1 MGATNTT
8 RADTH
13 AHMLAFVVA
22 LAYHLLVSGAG
33 TPTAKQAVPFRVR
46 LAQGL
51 IETAFS
57 VKPLWKLAS
66 SKAREGIIKNGQSM
80 GVDWNERVKYY
91 DENKSKLE
99 DLYGKL
105 VDKSVDLPEYYL
117 KPFHAYDEGNLSWQV
132 ASEVESA
139 ALTVHSNIYTTDR
152 KIFELEGD
160 AKLRENF
167 HSCMKSALGEKLF
180 KPKQVADLGCSTGL
194 STLKLASSFPD
205 ALIFG
210 VDLSVYMLSVGEFDL
225 QSRPQLSQARKAIT
239 YLHGNSEKLPFATG
253 AGPDLVSMC
262 LVSHELPSSATA
274 NVFQEVFRVL
284 PSGGAFSFMDINPN
298 SESFRRL
305 ASNPFA
311 FQAFKSTEPWLAEYI
326 TVPLQQELANIGF
339 VDVSTRENSPRHQTI
354 VAWKP

>member
-1 MGATNTT
+1 MPMAYI
-8 RADTH
+8 
-13 AHMLAFVVA
+13 LFSL
-22 LAYHLLVSGAG
+22 LAYLVLTVSNLV
-33 TPTAKQAVPFRVR
+33 TSKQAVPFRVR
-46 LAQGL
+46 LAQGI

-66 SKAREGIIKNGQSM
+66 SKAREGIIKNGASM
-80 GVDWNERVKYY
+80 GVNWNERVQYY
-91 DENKSKLE
+91 DENKAKLE

-105 VDKSVDLPEYYL
+105 VDKAVDLPDYYL

-132 ASEVESA
+132 ASEVEAA
-139 ALTVHSNIYTTDR
+139 ALTVHSNIFTPDR

-167 HSCMKSALGEKLF
+167 HACMKSALGEKLF
-180 KPKQVADLGCSTGL
+180 KPKQVIDLGCSTGL
-194 STLKLASSFPD
+194 STLKLASTFPD
-205 ALIFG
+205 AQIFG
-210 VDLSVYMLSVGEFDL
+210 MDLSVYMLSVGEFDL
-225 QSRPQLSQARKAIT
+225 QHRPQLSQARKAIT
-239 YLHGNSEKLPFATG
+239 YLHGKAEALPFGTG

-262 LVSHELPSSATA
+262 LVSHELPSFATA
-274 NVFQEVFRVL
+274 SVFQEVFRVL